1 MVKSIFGLRPLLKL
15 FFHEDP
21 IERKKITLLASCFA
35 LVMGGYTLV
44 KELKDFA
51 FVNIVGLDALPAAK
65 FYAIFVLIPLVFIYS
80 RVVDL
85 LKRHQLLYLFSL
97 VFSLGGLL
105 CAYFLGHPTIGLSNT
120 DTGKFRIFGW
130 LMYFFVE
137 AYQPFMVSLIWSFA
151 NTVTT
156 PRDVKDGYVLFT
168 AFSKLGGMG
177 TALFAWI
184 FLTMQEAQCSFCSD
198 VATFQVLMMVSS
210 LMLLLV
216 PLIIMRFMRVIPHSH
231 LHGYEEAYRFEKERE
246 KKTRGEKG
254 LWASIKGMFSGLY
267 ILVRYPYALG
277 IFSTVFFWEV
287 VNVSFNFLRLG
298 VGKETSKNIAEFGV
312 FLYQQIFYVHL
323 IGLAIV
329 LIGTKTFV
337 TLLGERR
344 SLIAVPLLTGL
355 IIASYL
361 LAGGLVSIGVAY
373 ILMRAINYAF
383 AVPLRESLF
392 IPTTKAMKFKSKSWI
407 DGFGAKMA
415 KCFGSG
421 YGAFVVNVPRYAVFN
436 IHLVFFGGIVTCWAL
451 VANALGKRFEKAV
464 KHGEVIG
471 AQE

>member
-1 MVKSIFGLRPLLKL
+1 
-15 FFHEDP
+15 
-21 IERKKITLLASCFA
+21 
-35 LVMGGYTLV
+35 
-44 KELKDFA
+44 
-51 FVNIVGLDALPAAK
+51 
-65 FYAIFVLIPLVFIYS
+65 
-80 RVVDL
+80 
-85 LKRHQLLYLFSL
+85 
-97 VFSLGGLL
+97 
-105 CAYFLGHPTIGLSNT
+105 
-120 DTGKFRIFGW
+120 
-130 LMYFFVE
+130 
-137 AYQPFMVSLIWSFA
+137 
-151 NTVTT
+151 
-156 PRDVKDGYVLFT
+156 
-168 AFSKLGGMG
+168 
-177 TALFAWI
+177 
-184 FLTMQEAQCSFCSD
+184 
-198 VATFQVLMMVSS
+198 
-210 LMLLLV
+210 
-216 PLIIMRFMRVIPHSH
+216 
-231 LHGYEEAYRFEKERE
+231 
-246 KKTRGEKG
+246 
-254 LWASIKGMFSGLY
+254 
-267 ILVRYPYALG
+267 
-277 IFSTVFFWEV
+277 
-287 VNVSFNFLRLG
+287 
-298 VGKETSKNIAEFGV
+298 
-312 FLYQQIFYVHL
+312 LYQQIFYVHL